1 MDITARITF
10 IQEKCSVDAT
20 CLKCH
25 FQNKRMA
32 LRKVYVGTGLV
43 ISVIHL
49 LLTPVAD
56 KFMRLGY
63 QDEGLRIL
71 ESQ

>member
-1 MDITARITF
+1 
-10 IQEKCSVDAT
+10 
-20 CLKCH
+20 
-25 FQNKRMA
+25 MA

-56 KFMRLGY
+56 KFMRLCY

-71 ESQ
+71 ASQ

>member
-1 MDITARITF
+1 
-10 IQEKCSVDAT
+10 
-20 CLKCH
+20 
-25 FQNKRMA
+25 MA

-49 LLTPVAD
+49 LLKPVAD
-56 KFMRLGY
+56 KYMRLGY

-71 ESQ
+71 ES

>member
-1 MDITARITF
+1 M
-10 IQEKCSVDAT
+10 E
-20 CLKCH
+20 
-25 FQNKRMA
+25 

-49 LLTPVAD
+49 LLTLVAD

-71 ESQ
+71 ENQ

>member
-1 MDITARITF
+1 MHILWLNK
-10 IQEKCSVDAT
+10 KCLVDAT